1 MEILYINQ
9 AVYYIFLLILYLAI
23 NAIIEC
29 IVEIKKKGHFFYER
43 TIESAP
49 R

>member
-9 AVYYIFLLILYLAI
+9 GVYYIFLLILYLAI
-23 NAIIEC
+23 NAILEC
-29 IVEIKKKGHFFYER
+29 IIEIKNKGHFFYER